1 MEKVNY
7 QTQAKI
13 DNIKKDIKDNVSLKD
28 IKKKYFTQSKNKLDK
43 WLSVNSKN
51 FTGEE
56 LNYLEY
62 VITGEEVEVT
72 EEITKVEENKIVE
85 AFNYLPTTEN
95 IALMSIADRQKFLV
109 SNAVI
114 EKLVNLLSNSS
125 NAEEIEIND
134 EVRGLKDI
142 KGQNIRISESI
153 YKEFTDI
160 CRRNNVTITS
170 VINTIF
176 YNFNQKHK

>member
-43 WLSVNSKN
+43 WLSVNSSN

-62 VITGEEVEVT
+62 VITGEDVT
-72 EEITKVEENKIVE
+72 EEITKIEENKKIE

-114 EKLVNLLSNSS
+114 EKLVNLLSNNS
-125 NAEEIEIND
+125 NEEEIKIAD

-176 YNFNQKHK
+176 YNFNEKHK

>member
-62 VITGEEVEVT
+62 VITGEEVT
-72 EEITKVEENKIVE
+72 EKITKVEENKIVE

-114 EKLVNLLSNSS
+114 EKLVNLLSSS
-125 NAEEIEIND
+125 NTEEIEIND

-142 KGQNIRISESI
+142 RGQNIRISESI

-176 YNFNQKHK
+176 YNFNQKHN

>member
-56 LNYLEY
+56 LSYLEY
-62 VITGEEVEVT
+62 VITGEDVT
-72 EEITKVEENKIVE
+72 GEITKVEENKIVE

-114 EKLVNLLSNSS
+114 EKLVNLLSSS
-125 NAEEIEIND
+125 NTEKDIKIPD
-134 EVRGLKDI
+134 EVRELKDI
-142 KGQNIRISESI
+142 RGQNIRISESI

-176 YNFNQKHK
+176 YNFNEKHK

>member
-56 LNYLEY
+56 LSYLEY
-62 VITGEEVEVT
+62 VITGEDVT
-72 EEITKVEENKIVE
+72 KEITKVEENKIVE

-114 EKLVNLLSNSS
+114 EKLVNLLSSS
-125 NAEEIEIND
+125 NTEEIEIND

>member
-1 MEKVNY
+1 
-7 QTQAKI
+7 
-13 DNIKKDIKDNVSLKD
+13 
-28 IKKKYFTQSKNKLDK
+28 
-43 WLSVNSKN
+43 
-51 FTGEE
+51 
-56 LNYLEY
+56 
-62 VITGEEVEVT
+62 
-72 EEITKVEENKIVE
+72 
-85 AFNYLPTTEN
+85 
-95 IALMSIADRQKFLV
+95 MSIADRQKFLI

>member
-43 WLSVNSKN
+43 WLSVNSN
-51 FTGEE
+51 HFTGEE

-62 VITGEEVEVT
+62 VITGEVT

-95 IALMSIADRQKFLV
+95 IALMSIADRQKFLL

-114 EKLVNLLSNSS
+114 EKLVNLLSSS
-125 NAEEIEIND
+125 NTEKDIKIPD
-134 EVRGLKDI
+134 EVRELKDI

>member
-43 WLSVNSKN
+43 WLSVNSSN

-62 VITGEEVEVT
+62 VITGEEVT
-72 EEITKVEENKIVE
+72 EVEENKIVE

-114 EKLVNLLSNSS
+114 EKLVNLLSSS
-125 NAEEIEIND
+125 NTEKDIKIPD
-134 EVRGLKDI
+134 EVRELKDT

>member
-56 LNYLEY
+56 LSYLEY
-62 VITGEEVEVT
+62 VITGEDVT

-95 IALMSIADRQKFLV
+95 IALMSIADRQKFLI

>member
-43 WLSVNSKN
+43 WLSVNSSN

-62 VITGEEVEVT
+62 AITGEEIT
-72 EEITKVEENKIVE
+72 EEITKVEGNKIVE

-114 EKLVNLLSNSS
+114 EKLVNLLSSS
-125 NAEEIEIND
+125 NTEKDIKIPD
-134 EVRGLKDI
+134 EVRELKDI

>member
-62 VITGEEVEVT
+62 VITGEEVE
-72 EEITKVEENKIVE
+72 EITKVEENKIVE

-114 EKLVNLLSNSS
+114 EKLVNLLSSS
-125 NAEEIEIND
+125 NTEEIEIND

>member
-95 IALMSIADRQKFLV
+95 IALMSIADRQKFLI

-114 EKLVNLLSNSS
+114 EKLVNLLSSS
-125 NAEEIEIND
+125 NTEEIEIND

>member
-62 VITGEEVEVT
+62 VITGEDVMEQ
-72 EEITKVEENKIVE
+72 ITKVEENKIVE

-114 EKLVNLLSNSS
+114 EKLVNLLSNNS

>member
-13 DNIKKDIKDNVSLKD
+13 DNIKKDIKDNISLKD

-43 WLSVNSKN
+43 WLSVNSSN

-62 VITGEEVEVT
+62 VITGEEVT
-72 EEITKVEENKIVE
+72 EVEENKIVE

-114 EKLVNLLSNSS
+114 EKLVNLLSSS
-125 NAEEIEIND
+125 NTEEIEIND

-176 YNFNQKHK
+176 YNFNQKHKL

>member
-56 LNYLEY
+56 LSYLEY
-62 VITGEEVEVT
+62 VITGEDVT
-72 EEITKVEENKIVE
+72 EKITKVEENKIVE

-114 EKLVNLLSNSS
+114 EKLVNLLSNNS

>member
-56 LNYLEY
+56 LSYLEY
-62 VITGEEVEVT
+62 VITGEDVT
-72 EEITKVEENKIVE
+72 IVE

-114 EKLVNLLSNSS
+114 EKLVNLLSSS
-125 NAEEIEIND
+125 NTEKDIKIPD
-134 EVRGLKDI
+134 EVRELKDI

>member
-62 VITGEEVEVT
+62 VITGEDVT
-72 EEITKVEENKIVE
+72 EKITKVEENKIVE

-114 EKLVNLLSNSS
+114 EKLVNLLSNNS

>member
-56 LNYLEY
+56 LSYLEY
-62 VITGEEVEVT
+62 VITGEDVT

-114 EKLVNLLSNSS
+114 EKLVNLLSNNS

-176 YNFNQKHK
+176 YNFNEKHK

>member
-56 LNYLEY
+56 LSYLEY
-62 VITGEEVEVT
+62 VITGEDVT

-114 EKLVNLLSNSS
+114 EKLVNLLSNNS

>member
-43 WLSVNSKN
+43 WLSVNSSN

-62 VITGEEVEVT
+62 IITGEEVT
-72 EEITKVEENKIVE
+72 KEITKIEENKIVE

>member
-1 MEKVNY
+1 
-7 QTQAKI
+7 
-13 DNIKKDIKDNVSLKD
+13 
-28 IKKKYFTQSKNKLDK
+28 
-43 WLSVNSKN
+43 
-51 FTGEE
+51 
-56 LNYLEY
+56 
-62 VITGEEVEVT
+62 
-72 EEITKVEENKIVE
+72 
-85 AFNYLPTTEN
+85 
-95 IALMSIADRQKFLV
+95 MSIADRQKFLV

-114 EKLVNLLSNSS
+114 EKLVNLLSNNS

>member
-43 WLSVNSKN
+43 WLSVNSN
-51 FTGEE
+51 HFTGEE

-62 VITGEEVEVT
+62 VITGEEVT
-72 EEITKVEENKIVE
+72 EKITKVEENKIVE

>member
-43 WLSVNSKN
+43 WLSVNSN
-51 FTGEE
+51 HFTGEE

-62 VITGEEVEVT
+62 VITGEEVT

>member
-62 VITGEEVEVT
+62 VITGEEVT

-95 IALMSIADRQKFLV
+95 IALMSIADRQKFLI

-114 EKLVNLLSNSS
+114 EKLVNLLSSS
-125 NAEEIEIND
+125 NTEEIEIND

>member
-114 EKLVNLLSNSS
+114 EKLVNLLSSS
-125 NAEEIEIND
+125 NTEEIEIND

>member
-43 WLSVNSKN
+43 WLSVNSN
-51 FTGEE
+51 HFTGEE

-62 VITGEEVEVT
+62 VITGEDVM

>member
-62 VITGEEVEVT
+62 VITGEEVT
-72 EEITKVEENKIVE
+72 EKITKVEENKIVE

-114 EKLVNLLSNSS
+114 EKLVNLLSSS
-125 NAEEIEIND
+125 NTEEIEIND

-142 KGQNIRISESI
+142 RGQNIRISESI
-153 YKEFTDI
+153 YKKFTDI

>member
-56 LNYLEY
+56 LSYLEY
-62 VITGEEVEVT
+62 VITGEDVT
-72 EEITKVEENKIVE
+72 EKITKVEENKIVE

-114 EKLVNLLSNSS
+114 EKLVNLLSSS
-125 NAEEIEIND
+125 NTEKDIKIPD
-134 EVRGLKDI
+134 EVRELKDI

>member
-56 LNYLEY
+56 LSYLEY
-62 VITGEEVEVT
+62 VITGEDVM

-114 EKLVNLLSNSS
+114 EKLVNLLSNNS

>member
-43 WLSVNSKN
+43 WLSVNSN
-51 FTGEE
+51 HFTGEE

-62 VITGEEVEVT
+62 VITG

-114 EKLVNLLSNSS
+114 EKLVNLLSSS
-125 NAEEIEIND
+125 NTEKEIKIPD
-134 EVRGLKDI
+134 EVRELKDI

>member
-43 WLSVNSKN
+43 WLSVNSN
-51 FTGEE
+51 HFTREE

-62 VITGEEVEVT
+62 VITGEDVT

-114 EKLVNLLSNSS
+114 EKLVNLLSNNS

>member
-62 VITGEEVEVT
+62 VITGEEVT
-72 EEITKVEENKIVE
+72 EKITKVEENKIVE

-114 EKLVNLLSNSS
+114 EKLVNLLSSS
-125 NAEEIEIND
+125 NTEEIEIND

-142 KGQNIRISESI
+142 RGQNIRISESI

>member
-56 LNYLEY
+56 LSYLEY
-62 VITGEEVEVT
+62 VITGEDVT

-114 EKLVNLLSNSS
+114 EKLVNLLSNNS

-134 EVRGLKDI
+134 EVRGLKNI

>member
-1 MEKVNY
+1 MKKVNY

-43 WLSVNSKN
+43 WLSVNSN
-51 FTGEE
+51 HFTGEE

-62 VITGEEVEVT
+62 VITGEEVT
-72 EEITKVEENKIVE
+72 EVEENKIVE

-114 EKLVNLLSNSS
+114 EKLVNLLSSS
-125 NAEEIEIND
+125 NTEKDIKIPD
-134 EVRGLKDI
+134 EVRELKDI
-142 KGQNIRISESI
+142 RGQNIRISESI